1 MGIKKIGDRVRI
13 FVAIKQLRT
22 KAVGHHKKRT
32 RDSFAALDNRSQT
45 TPYTPSSTSSPRH
58 NTARERSLPTP
69 STATTASNRYSRQ
82 WDPAA
87 FESFRAKESK
97 GRPSSPLAEPEG
109 RSVRVPNYAGMNFPD
124 DSLIE
129 QLPDYFDRPQY
140 ANPFKDVDR
149 APPIVRI

>member
-32 RDSFAALDNRSQT
+32 RDSFAALDNRSQS

-58 NTARERSLPTP
+58 NTARERTLPTP

-82 WDPAA
+82 WDPVA
-87 FESFRAKESK
+87 FENFRAKESK
-97 GRPSSPLAEPEG
+97 GRPSPPLVEPEG
-109 RSVRVPNYAGMNFPD
+109 RSVRVPNYAGMSF
-124 DSLIE
+124 
-129 QLPDYFDRPQY
+129 FH
-140 ANPFKDVDR
+140 VDILSKHNVHESKG
-149 APPIVRI
+149 AVVRQSQSFTVC